1 MSLQLWVWLI
11 ISDSIWALFWWL
23 LFPIQAWWLLST
35 LMSVSSRIL
44 YIWKRHHN
52 LLKCNNARGAVS
64 ELILNILKAFRKI
77 FSVLLVIVTNVRKMS
92 RTMTWTRPE
101 IKIIEKDVK
110 NYWGDLEEVMRQA
123 VKLHGW
129 LEENAAFF

>member
-1 MSLQLWVWLI
+1 M
-11 ISDSIWALFWWL
+11 
-23 LFPIQAWWLLST
+23 P
-35 LMSVSSRIL
+35 
-44 YIWKRHHN
+44 
-52 LLKCNNARGAVS
+52 

-123 VKLHGW
+123 VKLHG
-129 LEENAAFF
+129 

>member
-1 MSLQLWVWLI
+1 M
-11 ISDSIWALFWWL
+11 
-23 LFPIQAWWLLST
+23 P
-35 LMSVSSRIL
+35 
-44 YIWKRHHN
+44 
-52 LLKCNNARGAVS
+52 

-101 IKIIEKDVK
+101 IKIIEKDVE

-123 VKLHGW
+123 AKLHG
-129 LEENAAFF
+129 